1 MAWNEPGPKRRDP
14 WQKGGGDEPPDLSNA
29 LQRFRER
36 FGGLFGGNGS
46 GGIGLIVLAVLA
58 IWFVFDSSR
67 AIDETQ
73 RGVVLRFGKFDRIM
87 GSGWNFKWPSPIE
100 TVYVVEATRVRASSD
115 HVRMLTKDEN
125 IVFVDFNV
133 QYQVTNPREFL
144 FGASDPELTLSEAA
158 ESAVRQVVGEN
169 PMEVILSNQRT
180 KLAEQATTTLQ
191 KLLVDYKTGLV
202 VTELNF
208 QKIRP
213 PQEVQEAFDD
223 ATAAREDKQRFENEA
238 LAYASKVVPEAR
250 GRAARLRAE
259 GQGYRDATV
268 AKATG
273 DSERFKALLAQ
284 YKAAPETTRK
294 RLLLETMQQVL
305 STNTK
310 VLVEGQ
316 GQKMFYLPLD
326 KSAPAAVPAPVQAAA
341 AAAPT
346 PTSGSSAGSSRGSDR
361 PDREDRDR

>member
-36 FGGLFGGNGS
+36 FGGLFGGNGG

-67 AIDETQ
+67 AIDATQ
-73 RGVVLRFGKFDRIM
+73 RGVVLRFGKISRVM
-87 GSGWNFKWPSPIE
+87 QPGWNFKWPSPIE
-100 TVYVVEATRVRASSD
+100 TVYVVETTRVRASSD

-133 QYQVTNPREFL
+133 QYLVDKPDLFL

-180 KLAEQATTTLQ
+180 KLADQATATLQ
-191 KLLVDYKTGLV
+191 ELLKNYNTGLQ

-250 GRAARLRAE
+250 GRAARIRAE
-259 GQGYRDATV
+259 GQGYHDATI
-268 AKATG
+268 AKAAG

-284 YKAAPETTRK
+284 YKASPETTRK

-305 STNTK
+305 SMNTK
-310 VLVEGQ
+310 VLVEGA

-326 KSAPAAVPAPVQAAA
+326 KTTPVAVPAPVQAAA
-341 AAAPT
+341 ATATPT
-346 PTSGSSAGSSRGSDR
+346 PSSSAGSGRVTDR